1 MTETPNI
8 RNEELQEQN
17 DCLPWNAVDAL
28 YGVACVAIGAAL
40 LLAIT
45 ATVRSDSNLSPTN
58 LAPLSIL
65 HLMMLFSVWA
75 FGLRKSGANLGSLGL
90 LMPKGK
96 WKSNTKSLTL
106 SIGGLAVT

>member
-28 YGVACVAIGAAL
+28 YGIACVAIGAAL

-45 ATVRSDSNLSPTN
+45 QQ
-58 LAPLSIL
+58 
-65 HLMMLFSVWA
+65 
-75 FGLRKSGANLGSLGL
+75 SGVIAISAL
-90 LMPKGK
+90 LTWPPYQFYT
-96 WKSNTKSLTL
+96 S
-106 SIGGLAVT
+106 